1 MEILF
6 PLALFDPGQVA
17 VQQSPPVLGAINMV
31 GEQQIKHFLIID
43 VVRSVARQIVKE
55 DGLGRNGLL
64 GKGITGTMARNGY
77 FNMVKTLYL
86 LMLDEN
92 LTGLLWLLS
101 HSEELGSN
109 EPRL

>member
-1 MEILF
+1 MLF

-17 VQQSPPVLGAINMV
+17 VQQSSPVLGAINMV

-77 FNMVKTLYL
+77 FNMVKTLFEFKL
-86 LMLDEN
+86 GEK

>member
-1 MEILF
+1 MEMLF

-17 VQQSPPVLGAINMV
+17 VQQSSPVLGAINMV
-31 GEQQIKHFLIID
+31 GEQQIKHFLII

-77 FNMVKTLYL
+77 FNMVKTLFEFKL
-86 LMLDEN
+86 GEK

>member
-1 MEILF
+1 MLF
-6 PLALFDPGQVA
+6 PLAMFDPGQVA
-17 VQQSPPVLGAINMV
+17 VQQSSPVLGAINMV
-31 GEQQIKHFLIID
+31 GEQQIKHFLIIV
-43 VVRSVARQIVKE
+43 VVRSVARQIVRE

-77 FNMVKTLYL
+77 FNMVKTLFEFKL
-86 LMLDEN
+86 GEK

>member
-1 MEILF
+1 MLF

-17 VQQSPPVLGAINMV
+17 VQQSSPVLGAINMV
-31 GEQQIKHFLIID
+31 GEQQIKHFLII

-77 FNMVKTLYL
+77 FNMVKTLFEFKL
-86 LMLDEN
+86 GEK

>member
-1 MEILF
+1 MLF

-17 VQQSPPVLGAINMV
+17 VQQSSPVLGAINMV
-31 GEQQIKHFLIID
+31 GEQQIKHFLII

-77 FNMVKTLYL
+77 FNMVKALFVL
-86 LMLDEN
+86 KLGEN